1 LKTEIKLPE
10 LGENIESAEVLSI
23 LVSAGQTVEKDQ
35 PLIELE
41 TDKATAELPAESA
54 GTVRDVLVKEG
65 EEVKVG
71 QIILTLETDED
82 AGEPASG
89 GNGAATAEAEEAA
102 GTEPEEAED
111 SAAEPDEEPEN
122 EEEEDEEPEDEE
134 EEDEEPENEETEPEV
149 EPVPK
154 PAARKSKPK
163 KAPVAEDETEDDEEP
178 AGKAAAP
185 TTGTGTPKIPT
196 LTVSPDDVVQIP
208 TAPPLSPAVI
218 GEVAPAAPSVRR
230 LARELGID
238 INEVKGAGPGG
249 RISDGDV
256 MAFARRRIAGPRPG
270 GAVPGSATAAAAP
283 ALPDFSP
290 WGEVERVRASK
301 VRRVTAKAMTQ
312 SWTTIPH
319 VTQFDRADI
328 TELDQRRRKYTRRVE
343 KSGAKLTLT
352 AITVKI
358 LASAMK
364 AFPQFNASYDDRTEE
379 IVFKQFVNIGVAVD
393 TERGLLV
400 PVIHNADERN
410 ITEIAVALEDL
421 AQRSRSRK
429 VKPEELQ
436 GGTINLSNLGGLGT
450 TYFSPIVAW
459 PQVAVLGLGRANTE
473 AVHMEGGFVPRLILP
488 LSVSYDH
495 RVIDGADAA
504 RFLRW
509 IAEALEQPLLMALEG

>member
-1 LKTEIKLPE
+1 MKTEIKLPE
-10 LGENIESAEVLSI
+10 LGENIETAEVLSV
-23 LVSAGQTVEKDQ
+23 LVSAGDTVEKDQ

-82 AGEPASG
+82 AGEAASG
-89 GNGAATAEAEEAA
+89 GNGSAAAEAVEEE
-102 GTEPEEAED
+102 EPEEAAE
-111 SAAEPDEEPEN
+111 AEPEVAEEEPE
-122 EEEEDEEPEDEE
+122 EEEETVAEEPEEAKEE
-134 EEDEEPENEETEPEV
+134 EEEEKEEEE
-149 EPVPK
+149 E
-154 PAARKSKPK
+154 
-163 KAPVAEDETEDDEEP
+163 EEEEEEP
-178 AGKAAAP
+178 AAKTSAP
-185 TTGTGTPKIPT
+185 KPVSKTTSRPAPRKKPETPPVPELKVSTEPT
-196 LTVSPDDVVQIP
+196 ERVPG
-208 TAPPLSPAVI
+208 APPLSPAVI

-230 LARELGID
+230 LARELGIN
-238 INEVKGAGPGG
+238 INEVKGSGPGG

-270 GAVPGSATAAAAP
+270 APAPGAPGPAP

-301 VRRVTAKAMTQ
+301 VRRVTAQAMTR

-328 TELDQRRRKYTRRVE
+328 TELDQRRRKYTQRVE

-379 IVFKQFVNIGVAVD
+379 IVFKQFVNVGVAVD
-393 TERGLLV
+393 TEHGLMV

-459 PQVAVLGLGRANTE
+459 PQVAVLGLGRANIE
-473 AVHMEGGFVPRLILP
+473 AVHVEGEFAPRLILP

-509 IAEALEQPLLMALEG
+509 VAEALEQPLLMALEG

>member
-1 LKTEIKLPE
+1 MKTEIKLPE
-10 LGENIESAEVLSI
+10 LGENIESAEVLSV
-23 LVSAGQTVEKDQ
+23 LVSAGEAVQKDQ

-54 GTVRDVLVKEG
+54 GTVRDILVKAG

-71 QIILTLETDED
+71 QIILTMETDES
-82 AGEPASG
+82 E
-89 GNGAATAEAEEAA
+89 GNGAAAVAEAPAEGADEEEEEKAEEARDA
-102 GTEPEEAED
+102 TPARREAPKAERASREPEA
-111 SAAEPDEEPEN
+111 AAEPSRD
-122 EEEEDEEPEDEE
+122 EDEE
-134 EEDEEPENEETEPEV
+134 EEAEAPPTA
-149 EPVPK
+149 PK
-154 PAARKSKPK
+154 TGPPPAA
-163 KAPVAEDETEDDEEP
+163 EP
-178 AGKAAAP
+178 PGRTV
-185 TTGTGTPKIPT
+185 TT
-196 LTVSPDDVVQIP
+196 
-208 TAPPLSPAVI
+208 PPLSPAVI

-230 LARELGID
+230 LARELGLN
-238 INEVKGAGPGG
+238 INEVKGSGPGG

-256 MAFARRRIAGPRPG
+256 MSLARRRITAPRPG
-270 GAVPGSATAAAAP
+270 AAAPATAP

-301 VRRVTAKAMTQ
+301 IRRGTAQAMTQ

-328 TELDQRRRKYTRRVE
+328 TELDQRRRKYTQRVE

-364 AFPQFNASYDDRTEE
+364 AFPQFNASYDARSEE
-379 IVFKQFVNIGVAVD
+379 IVFKKFVNIGVAVD

-400 PVIHNADERN
+400 PVIHNADEMN

-429 VKPEELQ
+429 VTPDELQ

-450 TYFSPIVAW
+450 THFSPLVAW

-473 AVHMEGGFVPRLILP
+473 AVFQDGEFVPRLILP

-495 RVIDGADAA
+495 RIIDGADAA